1 MFVYSFQE
9 LDLSPEALLR
19 NETNREEAWID
30 LVESSLKMAGKFKK
44 VKERLQYMYM
54 YSVQYMYLGTC
65 TVQYMY
71 LGTCCLGVTVNL
83 YLLINF
89 KLKNLKICH

>member
-1 MFVYSFQE
+1 MFVCSFQE

-65 TVQYMY
+65 
-71 LGTCCLGVTVNL
+71 CLGVTVNL